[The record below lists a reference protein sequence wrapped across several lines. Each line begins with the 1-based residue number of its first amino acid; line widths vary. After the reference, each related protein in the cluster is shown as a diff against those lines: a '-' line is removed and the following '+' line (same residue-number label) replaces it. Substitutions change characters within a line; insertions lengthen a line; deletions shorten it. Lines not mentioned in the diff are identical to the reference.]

1 MTEDTIVRI
10 EATLKNSTLAAEE
23 KQQLLQLVESLR
35 LELRALPQER
45 AEKGASVAAFTEVA
59 AREAVRKDKDPELL
73 DYATGGMAKALE
85 NLGKEHPGLTRVVN
99 QICDFLSGT
108 GI

>member
-1 MTEDTIVRI
+1 MTEDTIARI
-10 EATLKNSTLAAEE
+10 EATLKNSALEAAE

-35 LELRALPQER
+35 RELRSLPQER
-45 AEKGASVAAFTEVA
+45 AEKGASVAAFAEVA
-59 AREAVRKDKDPELL
+59 AREAVRKEKDPEML
-73 DYATGGMAKALE
+73 DYATGGMAKALQ
-85 NLGKEHPGLTRVVN
+85 NLGKDHPGLTRVVN